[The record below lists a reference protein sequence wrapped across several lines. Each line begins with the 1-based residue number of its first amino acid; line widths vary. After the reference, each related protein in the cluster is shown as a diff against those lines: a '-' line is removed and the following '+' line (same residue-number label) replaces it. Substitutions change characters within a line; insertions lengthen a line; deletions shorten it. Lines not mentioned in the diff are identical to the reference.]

1 MKLNNSSFFLL
12 LCIGI
17 SLFVSSCK
25 KDNAATSQPQLFQG
39 VHSRIKTETGSNSSN
54 NYFYDDKGRQIKRT
68 SSYGLRYEYSYT
80 DTSIVLVTYNAT
92 SPIDTAIYKLD
103 TVTGLVTK
111 WTDVYPGS
119 FDTYTYNSNKQILTD
134 QKTTVY
140 PNNTN
145 TKSEYR
151 YFYNSSNNLDSIVDN
166 HDIGTASSGT
176 YVYHYDEY
184 YTDKIN
190 TTGNE
195 NFGQL
200 FFGKSSNNLLKTYR
214 ITNNAG
220 VTTSY
225 NYDYTFDSQN
235 RVIKEVVTQIGTTT
249 RYETTYT
256 YY

>member
-12 LCIGI
+12 LCIAI

-39 VHSRIKTETGSNSSN
+39 VHSRIKTETGSNSSF
-54 NYFYDDKGRQIKRT
+54 NYFYDDKGRVIKQT
-68 SSYGLRYEYSYT
+68 YSNGLRDEYAYT
-80 DTSIVLVTYNAT
+80 DTSIVQISYNAT
-92 SPIDTAIYKLD
+92 SPTDTVIYKLD
-103 TVTGLVTK
+103 AATGLVTK
-111 WTDVYPGS
+111 RTNVYPGS
-119 FDTYTYNSNKQILTD
+119 FNTYTYNSNNQILTD
-134 QKTTVY
+134 QRTLVAPNY
-140 PNNTN
+140 PD

-151 YFYNSSNNLDSIVDN
+151 YFYNSSNNRDSLVYN
-166 HDIGTASSGT
+166 YDIGTATSGT
-176 YVYHYDEY
+176 TTLHYDEY

-190 TTGNE
+190 TTDYE

-200 FFGKSSNNLLKTYR
+200 FFGKSDNNLIKTYR
-214 ITNNAG
+214 FINNAG

-235 RVIKEVVTQIGTTT
+235 RVIKIVRTQIGTTT